1 MFLMLIVALASFA
14 IAFLSVPVLIRKFAR
29 ACIIGRDM
37 HKAGKPE
44 IPEMGGLAVV
54 AGFVAG
60 VLVAIAMIT
69 LMHSRLIGDSS
80 FPVFSSLIEI
90 FAALVTILIITL
102 IGVFDDL
109 VSMRQSVKAFL
120 PVVAALPLVAVA
132 AGHPYLS
139 IPFLGTLYLPLI
151 YPLILIP
158 MAVTAAANMTNMLA
172 GYNGLEAGM
181 GLMACSSLAV
191 IALSKGRLDGAVLLV
206 AMSAALFAFLMFN
219 RYPARILPG
228 DAGTLSIG
236 ACIASALIIGN
247 FESAGIV
254 MLPYLAD
261 FFIKAKNRF
270 PKELDYVKLKN
281 GRLVARKAVGLP
293 SLILR
298 MRSMA
303 ETQLVMLLV
312 GIQAFAGAIAVLIL

>member
-1 MFLMLIVALASFA
+1 
-14 IAFLSVPVLIRKFAR
+14 
-29 ACIIGRDM
+29 
-37 HKAGKPE
+37 
-44 IPEMGGLAVV
+44 
-54 AGFVAG
+54 
-60 VLVAIAMIT
+60 
-69 LMHSRLIGDSS
+69 
-80 FPVFSSLIEI
+80 
-90 FAALVTILIITL
+90 
-102 IGVFDDL
+102 
-109 VSMRQSVKAFL
+109 
-120 PVVAALPLVAVA
+120 
-132 AGHPYLS
+132 
-139 IPFLGTLYLPLI
+139 
-151 YPLILIP
+151 
-158 MAVTAAANMTNMLA
+158 
-172 GYNGLEAGM
+172 
-181 GLMACSSLAV
+181 
-191 IALSKGRLDGAVLLV
+191 
-206 AMSAALFAFLMFN
+206 MSAALFAFLMFN

-312 GIQAFAGAIAVLIL
+312 GIQAFAGAFAVLIL